1 MISGDFDFDEDD
13 DCAANE
19 MIDDRNG
26 DQCLRIVSSSIRVT
40 LQRMMRD
47 D

>member
-1 MISGDFDFDEDD
+1 MIGMEI
-13 DCAANE
+13 NG
-19 MIDDRNG
+19 MIDDRNR

-40 LQRMMRD
+40 LERMMRD